1 MARGGYRPGAGRK
14 TGSTKKAIEETK
26 QIRDMLSLQTKAK
39 AKLFN
44 DLLSKIKSGKKVTIA
59 EKKLM
64 DVLAEELAKEL
75 DGQKTEMENGDVL
88 DPLSYM
94 LSVMNDP
101 KADRETRLRAASLA
115 APYIHTRKGEGTGKK
130 HEKDEKAKA
139 AGAGKFKPSA
149 PPLKLVK

>member
-1 MARGGYRPGAGRK
+1 M
-14 TGSTKKAIEETK
+14 EETK
-26 QIRDMLSLQTKAK
+26 QIREMLSLQTKAK

-75 DGQKTEMENGDVL
+75 DGKTTEMENGDVL
-88 DPLSYM
+88 DPLAYM

-101 KADRETRLRAASLA
+101 KADQETRLRAASLA
-115 APYIHTRKGEGTGKK
+115 APYVHSRKGEGLGKK
-130 HEKDEKAKA
+130 QEKDDKAKA
-139 AGAGKFKPSA
+139 AGGGKFA
-149 PPLKLVK
+149 AGRPPISLVK